1 MSFIIMMIIIGG
13 KLSEVFRRIDGNDGW
28 RAVGEQKEEVIPIR
42 IVVN

>member
-13 KLSEVFRRIDGNDGW
+13 KLSEVFRRIDGNDRW
-28 RAVGEQKEEVIPIR
+28 RVVGEEEEAAIPIR